1 MVPAPRIL
9 IIDDELNLR
18 RSLAIGLKLEGF
30 EADAVGTAEA
40 ALQSLGEKPFD
51 LVLIDLMMP
60 GVHGLEL
67 ARRVRTMHP
76 NVRIVLTSAYHLSER
91 QMAQAD
97 CGAIGFV
104 PKPYNIDDLAKF
116 LRAKL
121 SGAVAVA

>member
-1 MVPAPRIL
+1 MASAPKIL

-30 EADAVGTAEA
+30 ETEAVGTADD
-40 ALQSLGEKPFD
+40 ALEMLAGRAFD
-51 LVLIDLMMP
+51 LVLVDLMMP

-67 ARRVRTMHP
+67 ARRIRQLHP
-76 NVRIVLTSAYHLSER
+76 TVRIVLTSAYHLSER

-104 PKPYNIDDLAKF
+104 PKPYDIDDLSRF
-116 LRAKL
+116 LHTKL
-121 SGAVAVA
+121 AGPGLVA